1 MKALRLLYLKILL
14 KLYNYLYYKINVIS
28 IKLNGGTHPKH
39 QLMNYHQWFLD
50 NIDKGS
56 NVLDIGCGIGALA
69 FDLSKKAN
77 KVVAIDINKK
87 SLDFARNKYM
97 KDNITYV
104 NADATNY
111 KFEEKFDYIVLSS
124 VLEHFQNRNDFLNK
138 IKELGHT
145 YLIRVP
151 MINRSWLTLYQKKL
165 GLEYRSDRTHFIEY
179 TFKSFKDEME
189 SNGLKIISYS
199 IQFGEI
205 WAKVKS

>member
-14 KLYNYLYYKINVIS
+14 KLYNYLYYKIDVIS

-56 NVLDIGCGIGALA
+56 NVLDIGCGIGAVA

-77 KVVAIDINKK
+77 KVVAIDINKT
-87 SLDFARNKYM
+87 SLDFARKKYM

-124 VLEHFQNRNDFLNK
+124 VLEHFENRNDFLNK